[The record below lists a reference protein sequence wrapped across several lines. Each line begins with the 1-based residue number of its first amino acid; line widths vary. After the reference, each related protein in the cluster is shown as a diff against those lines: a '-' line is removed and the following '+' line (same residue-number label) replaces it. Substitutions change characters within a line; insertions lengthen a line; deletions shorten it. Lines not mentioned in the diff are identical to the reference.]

1 MHESGVDAG
10 LAAEQRSRLRDV
22 IEGHVRTGAVVRV
35 PAGWSGGSADL
46 RGCDPLTTDDRLRE
60 ALVIIWR
67 GWGVLAFVYA
77 AVGMILFAGVAS
89 TLVPE
94 SVLPFTIGI
103 GLLLAAVATWFT
115 GIALNRT
122 SPRRKIDA
130 WAQERKRQLDDLVVT
145 GRFSLGPGQPQPTS
159 VAQAQEMADALF
171 AHELAQAQRAF
182 NVHTLFWIPMQYLAF
197 VWGAIA
203 LAVIVIGAVQAMS

>member
-1 MHESGVDAG
+1 M
-10 LAAEQRSRLRDV
+10 
-22 IEGHVRTGAVVRV
+22 
-35 PAGWSGGSADL
+35 
-46 RGCDPLTTDDRLRE
+46 
-60 ALVIIWR
+60 IIWR

-145 GRFSLGPGQPQPTS
+145 GRFSLGPGQPQ
-159 VAQAQEMADALF
+159 
-171 AHELAQAQRAF
+171 
-182 NVHTLFWIPMQYLAF
+182 
-197 VWGAIA
+197 
-203 LAVIVIGAVQAMS
+203 